1 MAKSQKQKT
10 IIRHSE
16 GAQRLWESSLLF
28 LKIKVGDCHEPKGSR
43 NDDYI
48 KKLMAKSQWPKTN
61 KMKRLFIPILT
72 LIFALACTPDNGGE
86 NNGGN
91 NGGGGY
97 TPTGKITV
105 KGIV

>member
-1 MAKSQKQKT
+1 MGNSNDPNDPNDSNKKQKT

-48 KKLMAKSQWPKTN
+48 KKLMA
-61 KMKRLFIPILT
+61 
-72 LIFALACTPDNGGE
+72 NG
-86 NNGGN
+86 
-91 NGGGGY
+91 
-97 TPTGKITV
+97 
-105 KGIV
+105 

>member
-48 KKLMAKSQWPKTN
+48 KKLMANGQKLMAKKKHDETTFHSNFNPSICVGLHTRQWW
-61 KMKRLFIPILT
+61 RQQRQQQ
-72 LIFALACTPDNGGE
+72 
-86 NNGGN
+86 
-91 NGGGGY
+91 
-97 TPTGKITV
+97 
-105 KGIV
+105 